1 MTRIDLKKEFKAL
14 YSASGRTVEFVDV
27 PSMNFLM
34 VDGKGDPATARAYQ
48 QAVEALYSVAYTV
61 KFAVKKSAAGIDYV
75 VPPLQGLWWA
85 DDMRDFVTG
94 NRDNWRWTMMIMQ
107 PEWVTAATVAA
118 GIETAGRKK
127 DLPAL
132 PLLRFDSYAE
142 GRAAQVLHI
151 GPYAEEG
158 PTIRRLHDRIAEQG
172 LELRGRHHEIY
183 LSDPRRTDPAR
194 LKTII
199 RQPVAGPQN
208 SA

>member
-14 YSASGRTVEFVDV
+14 YSASSRKVEFVDV

-34 VDGKGDPATARAYQ
+34 VDGKGDPGTARAYQ
-48 QAVEALYSVAYTV
+48 QAVEALYVVAYTV

-85 DDMRDFVTG
+85 DDMRDFVAG
-94 NRDNWRWTMMIMQ
+94 KRDNWRWTMMIMQ

-132 PLLRFDSYAE
+132 PLLRFDSYSE

-158 PTIRRLHDRIAEQG
+158 PTIRRLHDRIAERG

-183 LSDPRRTDPAR
+183 LSDPRRAAPAR

-199 RQPVAGPQN
+199 RQPVE
-208 SA
+208 